1 MIVAD
6 RKSLDEILAMV
17 QDNKKILIVGCKG
30 CVTVCN
36 VGGKKEV
43 EVLASTMKIARKK
56 DGNDIEI
63 DTRTLERQCDKEY
76 VEQIADNVGDYE
88 AVISMA
94 CGVGPQFLSE
104 MYKDQVFYP
113 AVNTTF
119 FGGATQHGI
128 WEERCAGCGTC
139 GIHMFG
145 GLCPIARCAKSLL
158 HGPCGGSSN
167 GICEVHKET
176 ECIWDSIVNKK
187 MDQGKLED
195 LMDVKGPKS
204 WRTSRDGGPR
214 RSIREELLQGNI

>member
-17 QDNKKILIVGCKG
+17 KDNKKILIVGCKG

-36 VGGKKEV
+36 VGGTKEV
-43 EVLASTMKIARKK
+43 EILASTMKIARKK
-56 DGNDIEI
+56 DGNEIEI

-76 VEQIADNVGDYE
+76 VEQLADSVGDYE

-104 MYKDQVFYP
+104 MYRDQAFYP

-139 GIHMFG
+139 GIHLFG

-167 GICEVHKET
+167 GICEVNKET

-187 MDQGKLED
+187 MEQGKLED
-195 LMDVKGPKS
+195 LMNVKPPKS

-214 RSIREELLQGNI
+214 KSIREELVQGNI

>member
-6 RKSLDEILAMV
+6 RKSLDEIMAMV
-17 QDNKKILIVGCKG
+17 QDNKKILVVGCKG

-36 VGGKKEV
+36 VGGVKEV
-43 EVLASTMKIARKK
+43 EILASTMKIARKK

-76 VEQIADNVGDYE
+76 VEQLADSVGDYE

-104 MYKDQVFYP
+104 MYKDQTFYP

-119 FGGATQHGI
+119 FGGATQHGV

-139 GIHMFG
+139 GIHNFG

-167 GICEVHKET
+167 GICEVDKET

-187 MDQGKLED
+187 MEQGQLED
-195 LMDVKGPKS
+195 LLGGKGPKS

-214 RSIREELLQGNI
+214 RSIREELVQGNI